1 MPVVGTGGHVDHG
14 KSTLVQALTGRD
26 PDRWKEEKER
36 GLTIDLGFAWTTLG
50 NQEVSFVD
58 VPGHERFIKNML
70 AGSGGFDVALLVVAA
85 DEGWM
90 PQSEE
95 HLAGLDLLD
104 IRNGVVA
111 LTKID
116 RADPD
121 LIELS
126 MLEVEE
132 RLEGTSLEGSPIIPV
147 SALTGEGLDRLC
159 SSLAEK
165 VAAANRYDD
174 TVTRLWIDR
183 VFPIAGAGTVVT
195 GTLVGG
201 TLRVGEEVEILPDA
215 GKGRIRS
222 LQAHETERNQIG
234 TGTRTAVGVAGPDRD
249 RIARG
254 SMLGRPGEWL
264 TGRRRLVVYR
274 TARYVKRPLS
284 GRGAYQLHLGSGA
297 WPVRLVPAGEV
308 EDQKVGVLITDHPLP
323 VKMGD
328 RFILRDVGRRLIVA
342 GGQILDP
349 AAPSRTAEANRAA
362 KALIPALNLRP
373 DRQATAL
380 LEWRGAERPSVLSA
394 HSGGGIPEKAVGSAE
409 WILSRSYAQRL
420 IHLAQQVVAD
430 FHRENHLRP
439 GMPKASLSSQLG
451 IGLETLA
458 AVLSL
463 TDRLRARGSVVAQ
476 VGFGPRLHPSEESEW
491 ERIRTVL
498 ESTYP
503 TVPKLQEI
511 GAEAELVH
519 ALAREGRLIR
529 ISEDFVYLP
538 LQVEALL
545 DRLRELSDGFTVAD
559 FRDATGLTRK
569 YAVPFLEW
577 TDRQGITT
585 RHQNERT
592 FTGDAEGSVS

>member
-50 NQEVSFVD
+50 DQEVSFVD

-70 AGSGGFDVALLVVAA
+70 AGSGGFNVALLVVAA

-95 HLAGLDLLD
+95 HLAGLDLLG
-104 IRNGVVA
+104 IQHGIVA

-116 RADPD
+116 RADSD

-132 RLEGTSLEGSPIIPV
+132 RLEGTSLEGSPIIRV
-147 SALTGEGLDRLC
+147 SALTGEGMNLFR
-159 SSLAEK
+159 SALAEK
-165 VAAANRYDD
+165 VAKTNLNED
-174 TVTRLWIDR
+174 TTARLWIDR

-201 TLRVGEEVEILPDA
+201 TLRVGEEVEVLPDA

-222 LQAHETERNQIG
+222 LQAHEAERDLIKA
-234 TGTRTAVGVAGPDRD
+234 GTRTAVGVAGLDRG
-249 RIARG
+249 RVARG
-254 SMLGRPGEWL
+254 SMLGRPGEWVL
-264 TGRRRLVVYR
+264 SRRFLVVYR
-274 TARYVKRPLS
+274 TARYVNRPLS
-284 GRGAYQLHLGSGA
+284 GRGAYQMHLGSGA

-308 EDQKVGVLITDHPLP
+308 EDQKVGVLKTDHPVP
-323 VKMGD
+323 VRMGD
-328 RFILRDVGRRLIVA
+328 RFVLRDVGRRLIVA

-349 AAPSRTAEANRAA
+349 MAPSRLAEAHPAA
-362 KALIPALNLRP
+362 TVLIPALDQGP

-380 LEWRGAERPSVLSA
+380 LEWRGVERPSVLSA
-394 HSGGGIPEKAVGSAE
+394 HSGGGIPEQATGSTE
-409 WILSRSYAQRL
+409 WLLSGSYAKRL
-420 IHLAQQVVAD
+420 IDQAQQMVGD
-430 FHRENHLRP
+430 FHRENPLRP
-439 GMPKASLSSQLG
+439 GMPKASLASQLG

-463 TDRLRARGSVVAQ
+463 TDRLRLRGSAIAQ
-476 VGFGPRLHPSEESEW
+476 AGFDPHLNPSQEKEW
-491 ERIRTVL
+491 ERIKTVL
-498 ESTYP
+498 ESAYP
-503 TVPKLQEI
+503 MVPKLKEV
-511 GAEAELVH
+511 GVDAELVH

-529 ISEDFVYLP
+529 VSEEFVYLP
-538 LQVEALL
+538 QQVGALIG
-545 DRLRELSDGFTVAD
+545 RLGELSDGFTVAD

-569 YAVPFLEW
+569 FAVPFLEW
-577 TDRQGITT
+577 TDRQGLTT

-592 FTGDAEGSVS
+592 FTGDAGESIR